1 MSAPSDEG
9 RSAEPGVSGASIG
22 IAAGTPS
29 GGTPSGGSQGL
40 GQDQDL
46 VNGTGGARTSG
57 AEQQHISLCEAL
69 DRILNKGAVVVA
81 DLTISVADI
90 DLIYINLQA
99 LITSVETGR
108 RLQQEAAHERQS
120 IDDGKP

>member
-1 MSAPSDEG
+1 MSAPNDG
-9 RSAEPGVSGASIG
+9 DRSAEPGVGGASIG

-29 GGTPSGGSQGL
+29 GGSQGL
-40 GQDQDL
+40 RQDQDQDQDL
-46 VNGTGGARTSG
+46 VNGTGGARTPG
-57 AEQQHISLCEAL
+57 ADQQHISLCEAL

-120 IDDGKP
+120 VDDSKP